1 MTKQFIQKVLHFG
14 SVDTRDY
21 RYIVKECHNCDKQW
35 REIYRLPLKELDT
48 TASITEW
55 EKVAEIH

>member
-1 MTKQFIQKVLHFG
+1 MTKQFIQKVLSLG

-21 RYIVKECHNCDKQW
+21 RYIVKECYNANEQW
-35 REIYRLPLKELDT
+35 REIYRLPIKELDT
-48 TASITEW
+48 TEAINGW